1 MNYENEN
8 KIRPE
13 CNKFF
18 LIVYNLTPGCSANAG
33 QNLFHVQMLSNL
45 LQFI

>member
-1 MNYENEN
+1 MKTKSDPNVTKYL
-8 KIRPE
+8 
-13 CNKFF
+13 
-18 LIVYNLTPGCSANAG
+18 LIVYNLTPGSSANAG